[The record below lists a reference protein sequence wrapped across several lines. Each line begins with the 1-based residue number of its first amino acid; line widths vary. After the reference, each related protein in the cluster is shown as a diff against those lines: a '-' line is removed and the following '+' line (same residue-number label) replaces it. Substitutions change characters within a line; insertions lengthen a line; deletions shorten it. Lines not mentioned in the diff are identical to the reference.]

1 MKSLSKDCET
11 CTLPQSSTAEAQG
24 SCQQECWLLT
34 ESIFLVHF
42 RSNIVIVLFCFL
54 TLSFDDWETFKGML
68 LPSLFW
74 PRCLP
79 WCVTT
84 CTELLWTITTEL
96 ATPRCDFLLYCI
108 KGSLWFSIY
117 SATYLSLRYLHRQIF
132 NILFC
137 PQNLSTVSSDDVIC
151 ISSFLFRIFLRI
163 LGQIYSKVDLFTRS

>member
-1 MKSLSKDCET
+1 
-11 CTLPQSSTAEAQG
+11 
-24 SCQQECWLLT
+24 
-34 ESIFLVHF
+34 
-42 RSNIVIVLFCFL
+42 
-54 TLSFDDWETFKGML
+54 ML

-74 PRCLP
+74 PRCVP

-132 NILFC
+132 NVLFC

-163 LGQIYSKVDLFTRS
+163 LGKSTQKLTYVPEVREKFAFLLLRKKTVGDSRSAIWGFFSASSSVDVLNKLKFIHCLDSLTNYSRCMSNLIFLSSV